1 MRILVGNHLFDSS
14 ETPMLVYFE
23 QAENSQFRN
32 DPPANDIFCSCPSGW
47 TERERRK
54 WMETNKMQVIR
65 GPVKTL
71 NIEDFAKN
79 SIEDVK
85 VTSEIHVP
93 TRPVEKNRLPSPLD
107 FKMEERSVEDFGFT
121 MEETKTDKKD

>member
-47 TERERRK
+47 TERERKK
-54 WMETNKMQVIR
+54 WMESNKLQVVR
-65 GPVKTL
+65 GPIKVL
-71 NIEDFAKN
+71 GIDDFAKK
-79 SIEDVK
+79 SGEEVK
-85 VTSEIHVP
+85 ALSEIP
-93 TRPVEKNRLPSPLD
+93 TAVTTPSEKNRLPSPLD
-107 FKMEERSVEDFGFT
+107 FKMTERSFSDFGFVP
-121 MEETKTDKKD
+121 EEKKE